1 MHRILRPVPIQT
13 AAKAITSASGRRK
26 AHIPGNLARYMF
38 NKSCDSFGL
47 DRTDEFLRMAG
58 KLYDPTSTRDPYG
71 DDNAEPEEDLD
82 EEMLDC

>member
-1 MHRILRPVPIQT
+1 
-13 AAKAITSASGRRK
+13 
-26 AHIPGNLARYMF
+26 MF
-38 NKSCDSFGL
+38 NKSCNSFGL